1 MTISN
6 GPPRA
11 LNPLRF
17 IAPLAV
23 LWLAATAAAQ
33 AAEPDKA
40 LGEKVFNELS
50 EPQCKLCHTLAAAGA
65 EGEVGPNLDELKPN
79 EEKIRLAV
87 ERGVGNMPPFGEVL
101 SKEQIDAVVRY
112 VAGAIKR

>member
-1 MTISN
+1 MTIPN
-6 GPPRA
+6 GPRWA
-11 LNPLRF
+11 LYPLRL
-17 IAPLAV
+17 IPSLAV
-23 LWLAATAAAQ
+23 LWLAATVAAQ

-65 EGEVGPNLDELKPN
+65 EGEVGPNLDELKPT

-101 SKEQIDAVVRY
+101 SKEQVDAVVRY
-112 VAGAIKR
+112 VADAIKR